1 MEQGSAAD
9 LSGVAQSSC
18 FSRVL
23 YIAYRG
29 AADLVEYCRSTSTV
43 KQDVN
48 SSSCEA
54 VCNNCSLE
62 GGVTAVPVKQDVKAA
77 PVENEGCPSCSC
89 EALCNN
95 CSLEVGVTAAPV
107 KQYVTTAPLKWV

>member
-1 MEQGSAAD
+1 MKQGSAAD

-23 YIAYRG
+23 YIANRG

-43 KQDVN
+43 KQDV
-48 SSSCEA
+48 
-54 VCNNCSLE
+54 
-62 GGVTAVPVKQDVKAA
+62 
-77 PVENEGCPSCSC
+77 
-89 EALCNN
+89 
-95 CSLEVGVTAAPV
+95 TAAPV